1 MAKYPLTSFE
11 MPLDGSVAS
20 LLDTNGKTCLAL
32 LAVSN
37 AVNYVSARNASAG
50 TAVRVVAQG
59 SDTDIGL
66 RLDAKGAGLV
76 TVGTAQVLTTASAVN
91 SDATARVQVA
101 LEGTLI
107 GTRRQINFLTGSNIT
122 YTVTDD
128 AGNERVDV
136 EISSSGGGG
145 SGLTQ
150 AQTMTIQ
157 SFGAF

>member
-11 MPLDGSVAS
+11 MPLDGSFAS

-32 LAVSN
+32 LAVNN

-136 EISSSGGGG
+136 EISSTGGG

>member
-1 MAKYPLTSFE
+1 
-11 MPLDGSVAS
+11 
-20 LLDTNGKTCLAL
+20 
-32 LAVSN
+32 
-37 AVNYVSARNASAG
+37 
-50 TAVRVVAQG
+50 
-59 SDTDIGL
+59 
-66 RLDAKGAGLV
+66 
-76 TVGTAQVLTTASAVN
+76 VGTAQVLTTASAVN

-122 YTVTDD
+122 YVVTDD

-136 EISSSGGGG
+136 EISSTGGG

-150 AQTMTIQ
+150 QQTMTIQ

>member
-11 MPLDGSVAS
+11 MPLDGSFAS

-122 YTVTDD
+122 YVVTDD

-136 EISSSGGGG
+136 EISSTGGG

-150 AQTMTIQ
+150 QQTMTIQ

>member
-11 MPLDGSVAS
+11 MPLDGSFAS

-136 EISSSGGGG
+136 EISSTGGG

>member
-11 MPLDGSVAS
+11 MPLDGSFAS

-32 LAVSN
+32 LAVNN
-37 AVNYVSARNASAG
+37 AVNYVTARNSSTG

-101 LEGTLI
+101 LEGSLI

-122 YTVTDD
+122 YVVTDD

-136 EISSSGGGG
+136 EISSTGGG

>member
-11 MPLDGSVAS
+11 MPLDGSFAS

-32 LAVSN
+32 LAVNN

-122 YTVTDD
+122 YVVTDD

-136 EISSSGGGG
+136 EISSTGGG

>member
-11 MPLDGSVAS
+11 MPLDGSFAS

-32 LAVSN
+32 LAVNN
-37 AVNYVSARNASAG
+37 AVNYVTARNASAG

-101 LEGTLI
+101 LEGSLI

-122 YTVTDD
+122 YVVTDD

-136 EISSSGGGG
+136 EISSTGGG